1 MKTYL
6 NIFLT
11 LAIALLAASCSKE
24 DPFHDGATGKVNTRS
39 LTVELANEENTRAA
53 TVDVADFT
61 VQFFLQGE
69 AAPKATYRYGEMPE
83 VVELPV
89 GTYTARAFYGENL
102 PAAWD
107 APYYEGNTL
116 SSFEVRADQITMVAD
131 PIVCKLS
138 NVKVTVYFS
147 DELTAQMSAD
157 SKVSVKVGEHGT
169 ELDFTKADEGR
180 EAYFAYVADSP
191 TLAAT
196 FSGEVQGFQTTETK
210 VYDDVKAGNF
220 YKITFT
226 LHEPEL
232 EPGDVS
238 LNLHVDASV
247 EVEDIN
253 RPIGDDD
260 QILVDDMRPKEDPG
274 DEPGP
279 GPDDPKTAPT
289 LDAVAPISF
298 DGVND
303 VNSSSQVVINCKST
317 APEGFATFKV
327 TILSEQLTPDELQ
340 TVGLSNVLDLVN
352 PGDMWGQLDRLGLMP
367 DHVKSVGGM
376 KDVKF
381 DISSFMAM
389 LAALGEGTHQFVFE
403 VGDAYGTTTKTL
415 TLRVTE

>member
-138 NVKVTVYFS
+138 NVKVTVYFR
-147 DELTAQMSAD
+147 M
-157 SKVSVKVGEHGT
+157 
-169 ELDFTKADEGR
+169 
-180 EAYFAYVADSP
+180 
-191 TLAAT
+191 
-196 FSGEVQGFQTTETK
+196 
-210 VYDDVKAGNF
+210 
-220 YKITFT
+220 
-226 LHEPEL
+226 
-232 EPGDVS
+232 
-238 LNLHVDASV
+238 
-247 EVEDIN
+247 
-253 RPIGDDD
+253 
-260 QILVDDMRPKEDPG
+260 
-274 DEPGP
+274 
-279 GPDDPKTAPT
+279 
-289 LDAVAPISF
+289 
-298 DGVND
+298 
-303 VNSSSQVVINCKST
+303 SSQRRCQ
-317 APEGFATFKV
+317 P
-327 TILSEQLTPDELQ
+327 TPRY
-340 TVGLSNVLDLVN
+340 
-352 PGDMWGQLDRLGLMP
+352 P
-367 DHVKSVGGM
+367 
-376 KDVKF
+376 
-381 DISSFMAM
+381 
-389 LAALGEGTHQFVFE
+389 
-403 VGDAYGTTTKTL
+403 
-415 TLRVTE
+415 